1 MKRIML
7 MAALSAMI
15 AHPAWAAQ
23 FTIEGDAQALTL
35 VAEGAT
41 RAEVVAALAE
51 RFGMEIVGGSVE
63 DGALDGRY
71 TGSLG
76 QVLKSILP
84 ANGYA
89 LAYRDGKPSR
99 VTFTGKGGTEVAAAP
114 AAQAAPTAQ
123 KAPEKP
129 KEVAQPERLTLE
141 GRMQRDAWTQ
151 VAPPAPPQDSDA
163 SQPDREQIKAMT
175 EAAVEE
181 LKELSR
187 GIRQIQMP

>member
-7 MAALSAMI
+7 AAMLSAVI
-15 AHPAWAAQ
+15 GHSAWAAP
-23 FTIEGDAQALTL
+23 FTIEGDARSLTL

-51 RFGMEIVGGSVE
+51 RFDMEIVGGSIE
-63 DGALDGRY
+63 DGVLDGRY
-71 TGSLG
+71 AGSLG

-89 LAYRDGKPSR
+89 LAYREGKPSR
-99 VTFTGKGGTEVAAAP
+99 VTFTGVGGSEVAAATP
-114 AAQAAPTAQ
+114 AAPATPPPAMQ
-123 KAPEKP
+123 KP
-129 KEVAQPERLTLE
+129 KEAAAPERLTLE

-175 EAAVEE
+175 DAAVEE
-181 LKELSR
+181 LKELAR
-187 GIRQIQMP
+187 GIRQIRMP